1 MKSILRFMIVSLVT
15 LVFAGVSSAQGTGP
29 TGAAGATG
37 TKATK
42 SASTSDK
49 KAAAKVLRARGELT
63 AADAKTGMAKVKTKD
78 KELSLAGDTPEVKD
92 SLTKVKVGDA
102 VRVAYVES
110 EGKLTLRSIAKTKLP
125 TAKSTTSTTTK
136 ATGATGAAGATGAT
150 KPATK

>member
-15 LVFAGVSSAQGTGP
+15 LVFAGVSSAQ
-29 TGAAGATG
+29 TGATGATG
-37 TKATK
+37 TKAPSTATK
-42 SASTSDK
+42 PATEK
-49 KAAAKVLRARGELT
+49 KAPAAKTLRARGELT
-63 AADAKTGMAKVKTKD
+63 AADSKSGMVKVKTKD
-78 KELSLAGDTPEVKD
+78 KELSLSADTPEVKD

-110 EGKLTLRSIAKTKLP
+110 DGKLTLKSIAKSKLP

-136 ATGATGAAGATGAT
+136 ASGATGDT